1 MRFEPVSLPTTPY
14 FLYATLEKE
23 KKSYTY
29 IALEVL
35 NTRSISE
42 ATIPLSTYYL

>member
-14 FLYATLEKE
+14 LYATLEKE